1 MGIVRAISGAVG
13 GAFADQWKEII
24 TSGIFDEH
32 TVVVPGVLKTS
43 NNGRGTNYKVSE
55 GVISNGSKIYV
66 PENTAAFIFSQSG
79 IENIITQPGGFEYQD
94 GEASIFNND
103 GFKKSVVKQ
112 AEKRV
117 GYGGISD
124 TFKQIAFVNLR
135 EIRDIT
141 FGTRGP
147 QVYHDMFYDC
157 DLEIY
162 AYGTFTL
169 KIVNFETFILNFV
182 PPNTLYYSFDDPR
195 VRNQVVSDF
204 LQSFIVALNSL
215 SGTYRISQLPS
226 QANSIAQAILN
237 DSSNAGS
244 WASRFGFEI
253 IHVSIE
259 NIELS
264 DESRAQISRFNTNR
278 MGVKAYENVSQKSSD
293 MAAQQKIAEGIQNN
307 GMGDMGGMIF
317 GMNMAQSM
325 GTKAEPISNNVASK
339 TSFDEQIENVK
350 KLKELMDAGILT
362 EEEFNMKKK
371 EIMGL

>member
-43 NNGRGTNYKVSE
+43 NNGRGTNYKGSE

-112 AEKRV
+112 AGKRV